1 MELVRLFLK
10 EQFVFV
16 DEAGCQLGMD
26 RRFARS
32 IPGQRA
38 HCKRPFYRGD
48 NINLIGAVATDGLRC
63 LWEVIGTINGEM
75 FAAFVEHGLAS
86 RLRRDDVVVM
96 DNLPAHK
103 VSAVRAAIEARGAH
117 LLLLPPY
124 SPDLNPIELLWSKL
138 KETIRGFAPKCIRS
152 FRHALK
158 AAMDKITQTDISN
171 WFRHCGYQFA

>member
-1 MELVRLFLK
+1 LDLVRIFLK

-32 IPGQRA
+32 ASGQRA

-63 LWEVIGTINGEM
+63 PWEVVGTINGEM
-75 FAAFVEHGLAS
+75 FAAFVERGLTPH
-86 RLRRDDVVVM
+86 LRRDDVVVM

-103 VSAVRAAIEARGAH
+103 VIAVREAIEARGAH

-138 KETIRGFAPKCIRS
+138 KETIRSYAPKSIRV
-152 FRHALK
+152 FRQALK
-158 AAMDKITQTDISN
+158 TAMDTITRTNISN
-171 WFRHCGYQFA
+171 WYRHCGYHFA